1 MGHKKHHADAG
12 KRSVPVHIVVVSS
25 TRTHETDRS
34 GPALIAALDGAGHSV
49 AANEIVPDD
58 AGRIRSRLES
68 LVTGG
73 ARAIIFA
80 GGTGISSKDGTM
92 EAVGGALDKTLPG
105 FGELFRMLS
114 YKEIGSSAM
123 LSRAVGGVMG
133 DAVVFAIPGSP
144 AACRLAVKEL
154 IAPEL
159 SHLLYELDKEK
170 EYAPEAPSSEGASVT
185 GAAIIVDQ
193 PTDSIPPSVL
203 PSGWMLRLWQ
213 LGGIL
218 ERGGAMALNERL
230 AAIPLAVNVL
240 STAGAQAT
248 VTIGDDR
255 YLAFGFPDLKR
266 SSSRVLLVG
275 EGEPYGEILALHR
288 WPARTG
294 ALRNDAGGLLGASGR
309 LGALAREVTGADYPE
324 SGRVLAVE
332 PGAIYVTEGGTR
344 VFRWDGRAR
353 KEVGAPAS
361 TLASLLLQW
370 SQR

>member
-1 MGHKKHHADAG
+1 MGHKKHHSDAG
-12 KRSVPVHIVVVSS
+12 KRTIPVHIVVVSS

-34 GPALIAALDGAGHSV
+34 GPALIAALEGAGHAV

-80 GGTGISSKDGTM
+80 GGTGISHKDGTF
-92 EAVGGALDKTLPG
+92 EAVGAELEKEIPG

-114 YKEIGSSAM
+114 FQEIGSAAM
-123 LSRAVGGVMG
+123 LSRAVGGIVG

-144 AACRLAVKEL
+144 AACRLAVKQL

-159 SHLLYELDKEK
+159 SHLLHELDKEK
-170 EYAPEAPSSEGASVT
+170 PASAQAPDPEGASVT
-185 GAAIIVDQ
+185 GAAIIMDQ
-193 PTDSIPPSVL
+193 PTDTIPPSVL

-213 LGGIL
+213 LGGVL
-218 ERGGAMALNERL
+218 DRHASQELNPRL
-230 AAIPLAVNVL
+230 ADVPPAVNVL
-240 STAGAQAT
+240 ATAGEQGV
-248 VTIGDDR
+248 VTINDTR

-275 EGEPYGEILALHR
+275 QGDPYGEILALHR

-294 ALRNDAGGLLGASGR
+294 VLRNDAGGLLGASGR
-309 LGALAREVTGADYPE
+309 LGALAREVTGVDYPE

-332 PGAIYVTEGGTR
+332 PDAIYVAEGGTR
-344 VFRWDGRAR
+344 VFRWDGRTR
-353 KEVGAPAS
+353 KEVGPPAS
-361 TLASLLLQW
+361 AMAGLLLHW